1 MAKKGEWVRIHRVV
15 LKAEERTAKLPEDT
29 KACDLQMW
37 VKGVLQ
43 SDAEIGDEV
52 EVVTATDRIEKGTL
66 IEVNPYYTHSYGKF
80 VPEIVEIDKR
90 VREIMKFGGEA

>member
-29 KACDLQMW
+29 KTCDLQMW
-37 VKGVLQ
+37 VKGFLQ